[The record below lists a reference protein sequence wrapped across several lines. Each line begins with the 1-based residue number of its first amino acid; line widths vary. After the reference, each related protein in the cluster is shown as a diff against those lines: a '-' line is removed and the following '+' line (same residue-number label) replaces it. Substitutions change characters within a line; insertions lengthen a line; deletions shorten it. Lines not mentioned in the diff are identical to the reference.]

1 MRIAEEIGQRQLFF
15 ATSDNYNLPV
25 VKGSYS
31 VTFSLVWVY
40 PLPLR
45 RSAVLGASAPRT
57 ERSRRGNGGRFL
69 SSFAFLGFLHSHAFP
84 VKFQD
89 RRVMHQPVDCRH
101 RCHRIFED
109 LIPFRENQIAANNH
123 AAPFIS
129 LG

>member
-1 MRIAEEIGQRQLFF
+1 MIGQRQLFF

-57 ERSRRGNGGRFL
+57 ERSRRGNVGDFYPRSRSLAFCTRTL
-69 SSFAFLGFLHSHAFP
+69 SPSNSKI
-84 VKFQD
+84 V
-89 RRVMHQPVDCRH
+89 
-101 RCHRIFED
+101 E
-109 LIPFRENQIAANNH
+109 
-123 AAPFIS
+123 
-129 LG
+129 